1 MRSSRVFRGMS
12 YTAEPGKFRL
22 PCKPYSAV
30 RAVGLVAL
38 AAVRAIAVCLAAG
51 ALLTWALVLFA
62 VMQSLGSSSGF
73 GGIAGHMNL
82 PDICC
87 ADITWAPNRL

>member
-1 MRSSRVFRGMS
+1 MS

-22 PCKPYSAV
+22 PCKAYSAV

-38 AAVRAIAVCLAAG
+38 AAVRAIAVCLADG
-51 ALLTWALVLFA
+51 TLLAWALVLFA
-62 VMQSLGSSSGF
+62 VMQPLGFSSGF
-73 GGIAGHMNL
+73 GGIAGHMYS